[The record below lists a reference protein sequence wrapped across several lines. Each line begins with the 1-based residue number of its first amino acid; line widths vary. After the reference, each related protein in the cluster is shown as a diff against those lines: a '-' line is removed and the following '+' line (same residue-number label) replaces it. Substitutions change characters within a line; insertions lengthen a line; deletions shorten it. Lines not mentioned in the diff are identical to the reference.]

1 MARLAQ
7 RNAFENGCVAFM
19 VGSFVV
25 SFVGV
30 LGLFCGRLWALLW
43 AFVGSFVGY
52 LGNDLSI

>member
-19 VGSFVV
+19 VGSFVG

-30 LGLFCGRLWALLW
+30 CGLFCGLFGERFIDIDGTVYRL
-43 AFVGSFVGY
+43 
-52 LGNDLSI
+52 